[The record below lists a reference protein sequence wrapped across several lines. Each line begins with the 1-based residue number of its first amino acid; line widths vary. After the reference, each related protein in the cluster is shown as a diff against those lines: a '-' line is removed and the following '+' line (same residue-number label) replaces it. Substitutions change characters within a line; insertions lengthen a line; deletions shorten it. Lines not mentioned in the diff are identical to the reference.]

1 MKRSDSQCVI
11 VGFISRFS
19 FPTRSFRNTLG
30 LPSSQC
36 TSMHMPRL
44 DNPADS
50 PHPHHRGCFTWTS
63 STLQLSPIGTSF
75 IFGAM
80 PALQDHGN
88 PCGLRTSLCTLHL
101 FCSLDCLAEP
111 DRKAFTILEL
121 RHRRNT
127 RYGWVVSPYPTGT
140 FTLQGAPS
148 FAWRTNGLR
157 QRPRD
162 VCAVRAP
169 KGHTGR
175 NG

>member
-1 MKRSDSQCVI
+1 MERSDSQCVI

-19 FPTRSFRNTLG
+19 CPTWSFRNTLG
-30 LPSSQC
+30 LPSSRC

-44 DNPADS
+44 ENPADS
-50 PHPHHRGCFTWTS
+50 PHPHHCGCFTWAS

-101 FCSLDCLAEP
+101 FCSQRGMCCMHWKTHYPL
-111 DRKAFTILEL
+111 L

-127 RYGWVVSPYPTGT
+127 RYGWVVRPYPTGT

-148 FAWRTNGLR
+148 FAWRTNDKA
-157 QRPRD
+157 QPTRD
-162 VCAVRAP
+162 RVAVERSAGAP
-169 KGHTGR
+169 C
-175 NG
+175 